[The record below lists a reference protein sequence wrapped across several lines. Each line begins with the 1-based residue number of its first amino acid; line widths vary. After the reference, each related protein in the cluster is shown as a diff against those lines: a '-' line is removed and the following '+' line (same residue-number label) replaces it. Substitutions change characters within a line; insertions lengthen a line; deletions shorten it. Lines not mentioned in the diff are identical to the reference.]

1 MSTQQAN
8 KLQANKSAQT
18 PKAAESTPATQ
29 ADVTT
34 TSVETAQG
42 TPIQQEQPTA
52 SEVPAVHVEEKEEQ
66 VAHNYVMFAAA
77 MLGISVTDLETLTQY
92 CFINKDK
99 LFKKVKEK
107 GLAKAWEH
115 VQKKSGVTIE
125 AGKISQLI
133 EMGVT
138 HITAQVI
145 SQVKAESEELGNMLE
160 SNYNEMLGAYN
171 KSFAKTKNRTIAL
184 RKAILKLDFMGL
196 TGDVII
202 VHPYAI
208 KALELVD
215 THLPSPNP
223 TVGEPWRPGSF
234 SRAINRVFS
243 KAKK

>member
-1 MSTQQAN
+1 MSNVQSKAVV
-8 KLQANKSAQT
+8 NKSAQT

-52 SEVPAVHVEEKEEQ
+52 SEVPVVHVEEKEGQ
-66 VAHNYVMFAAA
+66 SVHNHVMFAAA

-92 CFINKDK
+92 CSINKDK

-133 EMGVT
+133 EMGVAQIAT
-138 HITAQVI
+138 QVI
-145 SQVKAESEELGNMLE
+145 GRVKAESEELGNMLE

-171 KSFAKTKNRTIAL
+171 KSFAKSKNRTTAL

-196 TGDVII
+196 TGDMVI

-234 SRAINRVFS
+234 SRAINQVLS

>member
-1 MSTQQAN
+1 MSNVQSKAVV
-8 KLQANKSAQT
+8 NKSAQT

-29 ADVTT
+29 VDVTT
-34 TSVETAQG
+34 TPVETNQG
-42 TPIQQEQPTA
+42 TVVQQEQSTA
-52 SEVPAVHVEEKEEQ
+52 SEVPAVQVEETEGQ
-66 VAHNYVMFAAA
+66 AARNHVMFAAA

-133 EMGVT
+133 EMGVAQIAT
-138 HITAQVI
+138 QVI
-145 SQVKAESEELGNMLE
+145 GRVKAVSEELGNMLE
-160 SNYNEMLGAYN
+160 SNYNEMFGAYS
-171 KSFAKTKNRTIAL
+171 KSFAKSKNRTAAL

>member
-8 KLQANKSAQT
+8 NLQANKSAQT

-29 ADVTT
+29 VDVTT

-42 TPIQQEQPTA
+42 TPIQQEQPRA
-52 SEVPAVHVEEKEEQ
+52 PEVPAVHVEEQ
-66 VAHNYVMFAAA
+66 VAQNHVMFAAA

-92 CFINKDK
+92 CYINKDK

-133 EMGVT
+133 EMGVAQ
-138 HITAQVI
+138 IAAQVI
-145 SQVKAESEELGNMLE
+145 SRMKAESEELGNMLE

-171 KSFAKTKNRTIAL
+171 KSFAKFKNRATAL

-202 VHPYAI
+202 VHPYTI

-243 KAKK
+243 KA

>member
-1 MSTQQAN
+1 MSNVQSKAVV
-8 KLQANKSAQT
+8 NKSTQT

-29 ADVTT
+29 VDVTT
-34 TSVETAQG
+34 TPVETNQDV
-42 TPIQQEQPTA
+42 QQMQSTA

-66 VAHNYVMFAAA
+66 VAQNHVMFAAA
-77 MLGISVTDLETLTQY
+77 MLGISVTDLEALTQY

-115 VQKKSGVTIE
+115 AQKKSGVTIE

-133 EMGVT
+133 EMGVAQIAT
-138 HITAQVI
+138 QVI
-145 SQVKAESEELGNMLE
+145 SRVKAESEELGNMLE
-160 SNYNEMLGAYN
+160 SNYNEMLAAYN
-171 KSFAKTKNRTIAL
+171 KSFAKTKNRTTAL

-202 VHPYAI
+202 VHPYTI

-215 THLPSPNP
+215 AHLPSPNP
-223 TVGEPWRPGSF
+223 TAGEPWRPGSF

>member
-1 MSTQQAN
+1 MSNVQSKAVV
-8 KLQANKSAQT
+8 NKSAQT

-29 ADVTT
+29 VDVTT

-52 SEVPAVHVEEKEEQ
+52 SEVPVVHVEEKEGQ
-66 VAHNYVMFAAA
+66 SVHNHVMFAAA

-133 EMGVT
+133 EMGVAQIAT
-138 HITAQVI
+138 QVI
-145 SQVKAESEELGNMLE
+145 GRVKAVSEELGNMLE

-171 KSFAKTKNRTIAL
+171 KSFAKSKNRTTAL

-202 VHPYAI
+202 VHPYTI

-234 SRAINRVFS
+234 SRAISHVLSN
-243 KAKK
+243 AKK

>member
-8 KLQANKSAQT
+8 KLQANKSTQT

-29 ADVTT
+29 VDVTT
-34 TSVETAQG
+34 TPVETNQG
-42 TPIQQEQPTA
+42 TVVQQEQSTA
-52 SEVPAVHVEEKEEQ
+52 SEVPAVHVEETEGQATHK
-66 VAHNYVMFAAA
+66 HVMFAAA
-77 MLGISVTDLETLTQY
+77 MLGISVTDLEALTQY

-99 LFKKVKEK
+99 LLKKVKEK

-115 VQKKSGVTIE
+115 AQKKSGVTIE
-125 AGKISQLI
+125 AGKITQLV
-133 EMGVT
+133 EMGVAQIAT
-138 HITAQVI
+138 QVI
-145 SQVKAESEELGNMLE
+145 NQVKAESEELGNMLE
-160 SNYNEMLGAYN
+160 SNYEEMLAAYN
-171 KSFAKTKNRTIAL
+171 KSFAKTKNRTTAL

-202 VHPYAI
+202 VHPYTI

>member
-1 MSTQQAN
+1 MSNVQSKAVV
-8 KLQANKSAQT
+8 NKSTQT
-18 PKAAESTPATQ
+18 PKAAESTPASQ
-29 ADVTT
+29 VDVTT
-34 TSVETAQG
+34 TPVETNQG
-42 TPIQQEQPTA
+42 TVVQQEQSTA
-52 SEVPAVHVEEKEEQ
+52 SEVPAVHVEETEGQ
-66 VAHNYVMFAAA
+66 ATQNHALFAAA
-77 MLGISVTDLETLTQY
+77 MLGISVTDLEALVQY

-115 VQKKSGVTIE
+115 AQKKSGVTIE

-133 EMGVT
+133 EMGVAQIAT
-138 HITAQVI
+138 QVI
-145 SQVKAESEELGNMLE
+145 NRVKAESEELGNMLE

-171 KSFAKTKNRTIAL
+171 KSFAKSKNRTVAL

-196 TGDVII
+196 TGDMVI

-223 TVGEPWRPGSF
+223 TVGEPWHSGSF
-234 SRAINRVFS
+234 SRAINHVLS

>member
-1 MSTQQAN
+1 MSNVQSKAVV
-8 KLQANKSAQT
+8 NKSAQT
-18 PKAAESTPATQ
+18 PKAAESTSAPQ
-29 ADVTT
+29 VETT
-34 TSVETAQG
+34 TPVETNQG
-42 TPIQQEQPTA
+42 TVVQQEQPTA
-52 SEVPAVHVEEKEEQ
+52 SEVPVVHVEEKEGQ
-66 VAHNYVMFAAA
+66 SAHNHVMFAAA

-133 EMGVT
+133 EMGVAQIAT
-138 HITAQVI
+138 QVI
-145 SQVKAESEELGNMLE
+145 GRVKAVSEELGNMLE
-160 SNYNEMLGAYN
+160 SNYNEMFGAYS

>member
-1 MSTQQAN
+1 MSNVQSKAVV
-8 KLQANKSAQT
+8 NKSAQT

-29 ADVTT
+29 VDVTT
-34 TSVETAQG
+34 TPVETNQG
-42 TPIQQEQPTA
+42 TVVQQEQSTA

-107 GLAKAWEH
+107 GLSKAWEH

-133 EMGVT
+133 EMGVAQIAT
-138 HITAQVI
+138 QVI

-160 SNYNEMLGAYN
+160 SNYNEMFGAYS
-171 KSFAKTKNRTIAL
+171 KSFAKSKNRTAAL

-196 TGDVII
+196 TGDMVI

-234 SRAINRVFS
+234 SRAISHVLS